1 MSAAEYAARRARES
15 HVLLDVREPVQFSLC
30 ALRGALHVPL
40 RALLNADARGAALAR
55 VEAARR
61 AAAEGDG
68 GDGLAPVYVVCRRGI
83 DSRRAVTLLT
93 EQCGLERVFDIAGG
107 LQAWTATVAPD
118 FPRY

>member
-1 MSAAEYAARRARES
+1 MRDWLVLGLPWPSWRSQTGTSRPSESSRE
-15 HVLLDVREPVQFSLC
+15 
-30 ALRGALHVPL
+30 G
-40 RALLNADARGAALAR
+40 
-55 VEAARR
+55 
-61 AAAEGDG
+61 
-68 GDGLAPVYVVCRRGI
+68 RRGI